1 MTVVEKSVERLSTT
15 VDSITSDVK
24 DLQVRVSVL
33 TENVNTIKSDVSSL
47 ASTQRQ
53 KFVNGFISLFLLI
66 SLGLATNSVS
76 SQNMERQM
84 KATRLDDIERM
95 EATRLEDIERMEAT
109 RLEDIERMKNNR
121 GVDRMVMFAIAILP
135 LLGPIVSKTLNFL

>member
-1 MTVVEKSVERLSTT
+1 MNVVEKSVERLSTT

-33 TENVNTIKSDVSSL
+33 AENVDTIKSDVSSL

-53 KFVNGFISLFLLI
+53 NFVNGFISLFLLI

-76 SQNMERQM
+76 SQNMERRM
-84 KATRLDDIERM
+84 EATRLKDIQRM
-95 EATRLEDIERMEAT
+95 EATRLEDIE
-109 RLEDIERMKNNR
+109 LMKNNR

-135 LLGPIVSKTLNFL
+135 LLGPIVSKTLNLL